1 MFYICKN
8 QKLGPFCDLE
18 WHSHIK
24 NPKIQDMNLFKSAL
38 LSLCFL
44 LLSSTIV
51 LAQNAG
57 NLLAG
62 KDLSTIKVDALTD
75 AELAQIQAQLK
86 QTGVSIDMVES
97 QAIAKGMSPAEFAK
111 LKARLAN
118 VKGGSKSTSPLTKKT
133 VKKTTDNAQDST
145 EQETFIESKINP
157 LIYGSELFANSQGFK
172 NNENVATP
180 LNYEVGTNDVLKLV
194 VYGVQEYSADLDV
207 SKEGTVL
214 IQNVGRVKVAG
225 LSIEAATTRIKQQMG
240 NTAYPSL
247 RSGESKMALTVG
259 DTRTI
264 QVTIIGAQRSG
275 NYNVSSLSNV
285 LSALTMAG
293 GPSEIGSYRA
303 IELIRDNK
311 VVKTFDLYAFMQNG
325 DQSQNMGLKDRDV
338 IKVPPY
344 KGRIEIKGQVK
355 RPGIFE
361 LNATENFKQFLQYAG
376 GFDDTAYTAWV
387 KVIQK
392 NEKEKAVK
400 DLAQNQFSTYQPQGG
415 DIIQVSKI
423 LDRFQNRVKLTGAV
437 FRPDVYEL
445 TEGMRISDLV
455 QRADGLREDAF
466 IGRAQLIRLKP
477 NLLKELVTI
486 NLSKALQKDPNENI
500 FLQREDE
507 LYVNSIVDLRDS
519 LTVDLLGEVRS
530 QGRFNYVDS
539 MTVKDLILMA
549 GGFNYA
555 ANKQIEVARLVQY
568 GDRVTN
574 NQVATILKTEVNGD
588 LSFNAG
594 QENFVLQP
602 MDVVTITKK
611 VGFTN
616 PEVVSISGQVQ
627 NVGKYTLSTRVERV
641 SDIVKRAGGL
651 IGEAYGEGAYIKR
664 SRYNID
670 TLKADES
677 KTSIEEAYNR
687 KFKAQQ
693 EAEKQNLNS
702 LLNGSDNNGQ
712 MNMADVNIKKKNL
725 KDTLDIL
732 FKELN
737 DDTYQI
743 AIDINKIMQK
753 PGSDLDLVLRDKDE
767 IMIPKTD
774 NRVKISGGVLRPTNI
789 VYRDGLTI
797 GECISAA
804 GGISEYAKR
813 GRAYVVYANGKSSR
827 TKHFGL
833 FRLNPTIKPGSE
845 IVLPE
850 TNEKKEKTITTFI
863 QFTTVLAQIAGAI
876 ATISILNR

>member
-1 MFYICKN
+1 
-8 QKLGPFCDLE
+8 
-18 WHSHIK
+18 
-24 NPKIQDMNLFKSAL
+24 MNLFKSAL

-44 LLSSTIV
+44 LLTSTIV
-51 LAQNAG
+51 IAQSGA
-57 NLLAG
+57 NLLAV

-75 AELAQIQAQLK
+75 AELSQIQAQLK
-86 QTGVSIDMVES
+86 QSGVSIDMVES
-97 QAIAKGMSPAEFAK
+97 QAIAKGMSPTEFAK

-118 VKGGSKSTSPLTKKT
+118 VKGGAKGSSPLTKKT
-133 VKKTTDNAQDST
+133 VNKTTAFTQDST
-145 EQETFIESKINP
+145 EQENVKESKINP
-157 LIYGSELFANSQGFK
+157 LIYGSELFANTQGFK
-172 NNENVATP
+172 NSENVATP

-207 SKEGTVL
+207 SKEGTVM
-214 IQNVGRVKVAG
+214 IDNVGRVKVAG
-225 LSIEAATTRIKQQMG
+225 LSIEAATIRIKQQMA

-275 NYNVSSLSNV
+275 NYNISSLSNV
-285 LSALTMAG
+285 LSALTEAG
-293 GPSEIGSYRA
+293 GPNEIGSYRA
-303 IELIRDNK
+303 IELIRQNK
-311 VVKTFDLYAFMQNG
+311 VIKTFDLYAFMQNG

-338 IKVPPY
+338 IKVPPN

-361 LNATENFKQFLQYAG
+361 LNATESFKQFLQYAG

-392 NEKEKAVK
+392 NDKEKAVK
-400 DLAQNQFSTYQPQGG
+400 DLAQNQFLNYQPQGG

-455 QRADGLREDAF
+455 QRADGIREDAF

-477 NLLKELVTI
+477 NLLKELVTV
-486 NLSKALQKDPNENI
+486 NLFKALQKDPNENI
-500 FLQREDE
+500 LLQREDE
-507 LYVNSIVDLRDS
+507 LYINSIVDLRDS

-549 GGFNYA
+549 GGFTFA
-555 ANKQIEVARLVQY
+555 ANKQIEVARLIQY
-568 GDRVTN
+568 GERVTD
-574 NQVATILKTEVNGD
+574 NQVATILRTEVNGD

-611 VGFTN
+611 VGYTN

-641 SDIVKRAGGL
+641 SDIIKRAGGL

-664 SRYNID
+664 SRYQID

-693 EAEKQNLNS
+693 EQEKQNINT
-702 LLNGSDNNGQ
+702 LLNGANNGGQ
-712 MNMADVNIKKKNL
+712 TNLADVNVKKKNL

-737 DDTYQI
+737 EDTYQI
-743 AIDINKIMQK
+743 AIDINKIIQK
-753 PGSDLDLVLRDKDE
+753 PGSEIDLVLRDKDE
-767 IMIPKTD
+767 IMIPKMD

-789 VYRDGLTI
+789 VYREGLTI
-797 GECISAA
+797 NECISAA

-833 FRLNPTIKPGSE
+833 FRLNPTIKPGAE

>member
-1 MFYICKN
+1 
-8 QKLGPFCDLE
+8 
-18 WHSHIK
+18 
-24 NPKIQDMNLFKSAL
+24 MNLFKSAL

-51 LAQNAG
+51 LAQTGG
-57 NLLAG
+57 NLLTG

-86 QTGVSIDMVES
+86 QSGVSIDMVES

-118 VKGGSKSTSPLTKKT
+118 VKGGKNTSPLTKKT

-145 EQETFIESKINP
+145 EQEFFIESKINP

-214 IQNVGRVKVAG
+214 IENVGRIKVAG
-225 LSIEAATTRIKQQMG
+225 LSIEAATTRIRQQMG

-392 NEKEKAVK
+392 NDKEKAVK
-400 DLAQNQFSTYQPQGG
+400 DLAQNQFTSYQPQGG

-507 LYVNSIVDLRDS
+507 LYINSIVDLRDS

-530 QGRFNYVDS
+530 QGRFTYVDS

-555 ANKQIEVARLVQY
+555 ANKQIEVARLIQY
-568 GDRVTN
+568 GERVTD

-594 QENFVLQP
+594 QVNFVLQP

-641 SDIVKRAGGL
+641 SDIIKRAGGL

-693 EAEKQNLNS
+693 EAEKQNINT

-712 MNMADVNIKKKNL
+712 TNMADVNIKKKNL
-725 KDTLDIL
+725 KDTLDLL

-737 DDTYQI
+737 EDTYQI
-743 AIDINKIMQK
+743 AIDINKIMEK
-753 PGSDLDLVLRDKDE
+753 PGSELDLVLRDKDE

>member
-1 MFYICKN
+1 
-8 QKLGPFCDLE
+8 
-18 WHSHIK
+18 
-24 NPKIQDMNLFKSAL
+24 MNLFKSAL

-44 LLSSTIV
+44 LLTSTIV
-51 LAQNAG
+51 LAQNAS

-86 QTGVSIDMVES
+86 QSGVSIDMVES

-118 VKGGSKSTSPLTKKT
+118 VKGGAKGTSPLTKKT
-133 VKKTTDNAQDST
+133 VKKTTDNEQDST
-145 EQETFIESKINP
+145 EQDYFIESKINP
-157 LIYGSELFANSQGFK
+157 LIYGSELFSNSQGFK
-172 NNENVATP
+172 NSENVATP

-214 IQNVGRVKVAG
+214 IENVGRIKVAG
-225 LSIEAATTRIKQQMG
+225 LSIEAATTRIKQQMA

-392 NEKEKAVK
+392 NDKEKAVK
-400 DLAQNQFSTYQPQGG
+400 DLAQNQFTSYQPQGG

-507 LYVNSIVDLRDS
+507 LYINSIVDLRDS

-555 ANKQIEVARLVQY
+555 ANKQIEVARLIQY

-693 EAEKQNLNS
+693 EAEKQNIS
-702 LLNGSDNNGQ
+702 TLLNDGNNIGRT
-712 MNMADVNIKKKNL
+712 NMADVNVKKKNL
-725 KDTLDIL
+725 KDTLDLL

-737 DDTYQI
+737 EDTYQI
-743 AIDINKIMQK
+743 AIDINKIMEK
-753 PGSDLDLVLRDKDE
+753 PGSELDLVLRDKDE

>member
-1 MFYICKN
+1 
-8 QKLGPFCDLE
+8 
-18 WHSHIK
+18 
-24 NPKIQDMNLFKSAL
+24 MNLFKSAL

-86 QTGVSIDMVES
+86 QSGVSIDMVES

-118 VKGGSKSTSPLTKKT
+118 VKGGGKSTSPLTKKT
-133 VKKTTDNAQDST
+133 VKKTTDNEQDST
-145 EQETFIESKINP
+145 VQEYVIESKINP

-214 IQNVGRVKVAG
+214 IENVGRIKVAG
-225 LSIEAATTRIKQQMG
+225 LSIEAATTRIKQQMA

-361 LNATENFKQFLQYAG
+361 INATENFKQFLQYAG

-392 NEKEKAVK
+392 NDKEKAVK
-400 DLAQNQFSTYQPQGG
+400 DLAQNQFASYQPKGG

-670 TLKADES
+670 TLKSDES

-693 EAEKQNLNS
+693 EAEKQNLNA

-712 MNMADVNIKKKNL
+712 TNMADVNVKKKNL
-725 KDTLDIL
+725 KDTLDLL

-737 DDTYQI
+737 EDTYQI
-743 AIDINKIMQK
+743 AIDINKIMEK
-753 PGSDLDLVLRDKDE
+753 PGSELDLVLRDKDE

>member
-1 MFYICKN
+1 
-8 QKLGPFCDLE
+8 
-18 WHSHIK
+18 
-24 NPKIQDMNLFKSAL
+24 MNLFKSVF

-44 LLSSTIV
+44 LLTSTIV
-51 LAQNAG
+51 LAQSGG

-75 AELAQIQAQLK
+75 VELAQIQVQLK
-86 QTGVSIDMVES
+86 QSGVSIDMVES
-97 QAIAKGMSPAEFAK
+97 QAIAKGMSPGEFAK

-133 VKKTTDNAQDST
+133 VKKTTDNAQDTT
-145 EQETFIESKINP
+145 EQDFFIESKINP

-172 NNENVATP
+172 NSENVATP

-214 IQNVGRVKVAG
+214 IENVGRIKVAG
-225 LSIEAATTRIKQQMG
+225 LSIEAATTRIKQQMA

-303 IELIRDNK
+303 IELIRQNK

-361 LNATENFKQFLQYAG
+361 LNATESFKQFLQYAG

-392 NEKEKAVK
+392 NDKEKAVK
-400 DLAQNQFSTYQPQGG
+400 DLAQNQFTSYQPQGG

-466 IGRAQLIRLKP
+466 IGRAQLVRLKP
-477 NLLKELVTI
+477 NLLKELVTV
-486 NLSKALQKDPNENI
+486 NLFKALQKDPNENI
-500 FLQREDE
+500 ILQREDE
-507 LYVNSIVDLRDS
+507 LYINSIVDLRDS

-549 GGFNYA
+549 GGFTFA

-568 GDRVTN
+568 GERVTG

-611 VGFTN
+611 VGYTN

-664 SRYNID
+664 SRYQID
-670 TLKADES
+670 TLKSDES
-677 KTSIEEAYNR
+677 KTSIEEAYNK

-693 EAEKQNLNS
+693 AAEKQNLTAI
-702 LLNGSDNNGQ
+702 LNPSNANGMDNQTSALEAQNQ
-712 MNMADVNIKKKNL
+712 KKKNL

-737 DDTYQI
+737 EDTYQI
-743 AIDINKIMQK
+743 AIDINKIIQK
-753 PGSDLDLVLRDKDE
+753 PGSELDLVLRDKDE
-767 IMIPKTD
+767 IIIPKTD

-789 VYRDGLTI
+789 VYREGLTI

-827 TKHFGL
+827 TKHLGL

-850 TNEKKEKTITTFI
+850 TNEKKDKPLTTVI
-863 QFTTVLAQIAGAI
+863 QFTTILAQIVSAI
-876 ATISILNR
+876 ATVSILNK

>member
-1 MFYICKN
+1 MGLRVAMPYLN
-8 QKLGPFCDLE
+8 QKIHNMNL
-18 WHSHIK
+18 IK
-24 NPKIQDMNLFKSAL
+24 NAF
-38 LSLCFL
+38 LCFCFL
-44 LLSSTIV
+44 MLTSLV
-51 LAQNAG
+51 VNAQSGA

-62 KDLSTIKVDALTD
+62 RDLTTLKVDALSD
-75 AELAQIQAQLK
+75 AEIEKIQAQMNK
-86 QTGVSIDMVES
+86 SGATIEMVES

-111 LKARLAN
+111 LKARLSNGTGIKKA
-118 VKGGSKSTSPLTKKT
+118 SPLTKKT
-133 VKKTTDNAQDST
+133 VNNADNKTKDTADQYS
-145 EQETFIESKINP
+145 FITSSINP
-157 LIYGSELFANSQGFK
+157 LIYGYELFANNQGFK
-172 NNENVATP
+172 NNENIATP
-180 LNYEVGTNDVLKLV
+180 LNYEVGTNDVLELV
-194 VYGVQEYSADLDV
+194 VYGVQEYSAELNV

-214 IQNVGRVKVAG
+214 IENVGRIKVAG
-225 LSIEAATTRIKQQMG
+225 LSIEAATTKVRQQMA

-247 RSGESKMALTVG
+247 RTGESKMALTVG
-259 DTRTI
+259 NTRTI

-285 LSALTMAG
+285 LSALTLAG
-293 GPSEIGSYRA
+293 GPSDIGSFRA
-303 IELIRDNK
+303 IELIRQNK
-311 VVKTFDLYAFMQNG
+311 VIKTFDLYAFMQNG

-361 LNATENFKQFLQYAG
+361 LNGTESFKQFLQFAG

-392 NEKEKAVK
+392 NDKEKSVK
-400 DLAQNQFSTYQPQGG
+400 DLSAKEFISYLPQGG

-445 TEGMRISDLV
+445 TQGMRISDLV
-455 QRADGLREDAF
+455 QRADGLTEDAF

-486 NLSKALQKDPNENI
+486 NLSKALQKDPAENI
-500 FLQREDE
+500 LLQREDE
-507 LYVNSIVDLRDS
+507 LYINSVIDLREA

-530 QGRFNYVDS
+530 QGRFSYVDS

-549 GGFNYA
+549 GGFTFA
-555 ANKQIEVARLVQY
+555 ANKQIEVARLIQY
-568 GDRVTN
+568 GDKITD

-611 VGFTN
+611 VGYTN
-616 PEVVSISGQVQ
+616 PEVVSIIGQVQ
-627 NVGKYTLSTRVERV
+627 NVGKYTLSSRVEKV

-664 SRYNID
+664 SRYQID

-693 EAEKQNLNS
+693 EAEKQSVNALLTNNDKFNLSGPNTQ
-702 LLNGSDNNGQ
+702 N
-712 MNMADVNIKKKNL
+712 KTL
-725 KDTLDIL
+725 KDTLDLL
-732 FKELN
+732 FKDLN
-737 DDTYQI
+737 EDTYQI
-743 AIDINKIMQK
+743 AIDINKIMEK
-753 PGSDLDLVLRDKDE
+753 PGSEIDLVLRDKDE
-767 IMIPKTD
+767 IVIPKTD

-813 GRAYVVYANGKSSR
+813 GRAYVIYANGKSAR
-827 TKHFGL
+827 TKHFGV
-833 FRLNPTIKPGSE
+833 FRFNPIIKPGSE
-845 IVLPE
+845 VVLPE
-850 TNEKKEKTITTFI
+850 TNEKKDKPLTTII
-863 QFTTVLAQIAGAI
+863 QFTTVLAQIIGTL
-876 ATISILNR
+876 ATLSILNK

>member
-1 MFYICKN
+1 
-8 QKLGPFCDLE
+8 
-18 WHSHIK
+18 
-24 NPKIQDMNLFKSAL
+24 MNLFKSAL

-44 LLSSTIV
+44 LLSSTLV

-62 KDLSTIKVDALTD
+62 KDLSIIKVDALTD

-86 QTGVSIDMVES
+86 QSGVSIDMVES
-97 QAIAKGMSPAEFAK
+97 QAIAKGMSPSEFAK

-118 VKGGSKSTSPLTKKT
+118 VKGGAKSTSPLSKKT
-133 VKKTTDNAQDST
+133 VKKTTDNEQDST
-145 EQETFIESKINP
+145 EQDFFIESKINP

-214 IQNVGRVKVAG
+214 IENVGRVKVAG
-225 LSIEAATTRIKQQMG
+225 LTIEAATTRIKQQMA

-275 NYNVSSLSNV
+275 NYNVYSLSNV

-361 LNATENFKQFLQYAG
+361 LNASESFKQFLQYAG

-400 DLAQNQFSTYQPQGG
+400 DLAQNQFTSYQPQGG

-507 LYVNSIVDLRDS
+507 LYINSIVDLRDS

-602 MDVVTITKK
+602 LDVVTITKK

-693 EAEKQNLNS
+693 EAEKQNINT
-702 LLNGSDNNGQ
+702 LLNGSDNKGQ
-712 MNMADVNIKKKNL
+712 TNMADVNIKKKNL
-725 KDTLDIL
+725 KDTLDLL

-737 DDTYQI
+737 EDTYQI
-743 AIDINKIMQK
+743 AIDINKIMEK
-753 PGSDLDLVLRDKDE
+753 PGSELDLVLRDKDE

-827 TKHFGL
+827 TRHFGL

>member
-1 MFYICKN
+1 
-8 QKLGPFCDLE
+8 
-18 WHSHIK
+18 
-24 NPKIQDMNLFKSAL
+24 MNLFKSAL

-44 LLSSTIV
+44 LLTSTIV

-86 QTGVSIDMVES
+86 QAGVSIDMVES

-118 VKGGSKSTSPLTKKT
+118 VKGGAKSTSPLSKKT
-133 VKKTTDNAQDST
+133 VKKTTDNEQDST
-145 EQETFIESKINP
+145 EQDFFIESKINP

-172 NNENVATP
+172 NSENVATP

-214 IQNVGRVKVAG
+214 IENVGRIKVAG

-400 DLAQNQFSTYQPQGG
+400 DLAQNQFASYQPQGG

-702 LLNGSDNNGQ
+702 LLNGSDNSGQ

-725 KDTLDIL
+725 KDTLDLL

-737 DDTYQI
+737 ENTYQI
-743 AIDINKIMQK
+743 AIDINKIMEK
-753 PGSDLDLVLRDKDE
+753 PGSELDLVLRDKDE

>member
-1 MFYICKN
+1 
-8 QKLGPFCDLE
+8 
-18 WHSHIK
+18 
-24 NPKIQDMNLFKSAL
+24 MNLFKSAL

-51 LAQNAG
+51 LAQNTS

-86 QTGVSIDMVES
+86 QSGVSIDMVES
-97 QAIAKGMSPAEFAK
+97 QAIAKGMSPTEFAK

-118 VKGGSKSTSPLTKKT
+118 VKGGGKSTSPLTKKT
-133 VKKTTDNAQDST
+133 VKKTTDNEQDST
-145 EQETFIESKINP
+145 VQEYVIESKINP
-157 LIYGSELFANSQGFK
+157 LIYGSELFANTQGFK

-214 IQNVGRVKVAG
+214 VENVGRIKVAG
-225 LSIEAATTRIKQQMG
+225 LSIEAATTRIKQQMA

-247 RSGESKMALTVG
+247 RSGESKMAVTVG

-400 DLAQNQFSTYQPQGG
+400 DLAQNQFTNYQPQGG

-507 LYVNSIVDLRDS
+507 LYINSIVDLRDS

-670 TLKADES
+670 TLKSDES

-693 EAEKQNLNS
+693 EAEKQNINT
-702 LLNGSDNNGQ
+702 LLNGSNNNSQ
-712 MNMADVNIKKKNL
+712 TNMADVNVKKKNL
-725 KDTLDIL
+725 KDTLDLL

-737 DDTYQI
+737 EDTYQI
-743 AIDINKIMQK
+743 AIDINKIMEK
-753 PGSDLDLVLRDKDE
+753 PGSELDLVLRDKDE

-789 VYRDGLTI
+789 VYREGLTI

-827 TKHFGL
+827 TRHFGL

>member
-1 MFYICKN
+1 
-8 QKLGPFCDLE
+8 
-18 WHSHIK
+18 
-24 NPKIQDMNLFKSAL
+24 
-38 LSLCFL
+38 
-44 LLSSTIV
+44 
-51 LAQNAG
+51 
-57 NLLAG
+57 
-62 KDLSTIKVDALTD
+62 
-75 AELAQIQAQLK
+75 
-86 QTGVSIDMVES
+86 
-97 QAIAKGMSPAEFAK
+97 
-111 LKARLAN
+111 
-118 VKGGSKSTSPLTKKT
+118 
-133 VKKTTDNAQDST
+133 
-145 EQETFIESKINP
+145 
-157 LIYGSELFANSQGFK
+157 
-172 NNENVATP
+172 
-180 LNYEVGTNDVLKLV
+180 
-194 VYGVQEYSADLDV
+194 
-207 SKEGTVL
+207 
-214 IQNVGRVKVAG
+214 
-225 LSIEAATTRIKQQMG
+225 
-240 NTAYPSL
+240 
-247 RSGESKMALTVG
+247 
-259 DTRTI
+259 
-264 QVTIIGAQRSG
+264 
-275 NYNVSSLSNV
+275 
-285 LSALTMAG
+285 
-293 GPSEIGSYRA
+293 
-303 IELIRDNK
+303 
-311 VVKTFDLYAFMQNG
+311 
-325 DQSQNMGLKDRDV
+325 MGLKDRDV

-392 NEKEKAVK
+392 NDKEKAVK
-400 DLAQNQFSTYQPQGG
+400 DLAQNQFTSYQPQGG

-466 IGRAQLIRLKP
+466 VGRAQLIRLKP

-507 LYVNSIVDLRDS
+507 LYINSIVDLRDS

-670 TLKADES
+670 TLKSDES

-693 EAEKQNLNS
+693 EAEKQNINT

-712 MNMADVNIKKKNL
+712 TNMADVNVKKKNL
-725 KDTLDIL
+725 KDTLDLL

-737 DDTYQI
+737 EDTYQI
-743 AIDINKIMQK
+743 AIDINKIMEK
-753 PGSDLDLVLRDKDE
+753 PGSELDLVLRDKDE

-833 FRLNPTIKPGSE
+833 FRLNPSIKPGSE

>member
-1 MFYICKN
+1 M
-8 QKLGPFCDLE
+8 LT
-18 WHSHIK
+18 S
-24 NPKIQDMNLFKSAL
+24 
-38 LSLCFL
+38 
-44 LLSSTIV
+44 IV
-51 LAQNAG
+51 VNAQSGA

-62 KDLSTIKVDALTD
+62 KDLTTLKVDALTD
-75 AELAQIQAQLK
+75 AEIEKIQAQIK
-86 QTGVSIDMVES
+86 KSGATIDMVES

-111 LKARLAN
+111 LKARLS
-118 VKGGSKSTSPLTKKT
+118 GGTGIKKASPLTKRTVNNGDSKT
-133 VKKTTDNAQDST
+133 KDTADQYS
-145 EQETFIESKINP
+145 FITSSINP
-157 LIYGSELFANSQGFK
+157 LIYGYELFANNQGFK
-172 NNENVATP
+172 NNENIATP
-180 LNYEVGTNDVLKLV
+180 LNYEVGTNDVLELV
-194 VYGVQEYSADLDV
+194 VYGVQEYSAELDV

-214 IQNVGRVKVAG
+214 IENVGRIKVAG
-225 LSIEAATTRIKQQMG
+225 LSIEAATTKVRQQMA

-247 RSGESKMALTVG
+247 RTGESKMALTVG

-285 LSALTMAG
+285 LNALMVAG
-293 GPSEIGSYRA
+293 GPSDIGSFRSV
-303 IELIRDNK
+303 ELIRQNK
-311 VVKTFDLYAFMQNG
+311 VIKTFDLYAFMQNG

-344 KGRIEIKGQVK
+344 TGRIEIKGQVK

-361 LNATENFKQFLQYAG
+361 LNGTESFKQFLQYAG

-387 KVIQK
+387 KIIQK
-392 NEKEKAVK
+392 NDKEKSVK
-400 DLAQNQFSTYQPQGG
+400 DLSAKEFASYLPKAG
-415 DIIQVSKI
+415 DIIQVSRI
-423 LDRFQNRVKLTGAV
+423 LDRYQNRVTLTGAV

-455 QRADGLREDAF
+455 QRADGLKEDAF

-500 FLQREDE
+500 LLQREDE
-507 LYVNSIVDLRDS
+507 LYINSVIDLRET

-549 GGFNYA
+549 GGFTFA
-555 ANKQIEVARLVQY
+555 ANKQIEVARLIQY
-568 GDRVTN
+568 GDKITD

-611 VGFTN
+611 VGYTN
-616 PEVVSISGQVQ
+616 PEVVSIVGQVQ
-627 NVGKYTLSTRVERV
+627 NVGKYTLSSRVEKV

-664 SRYNID
+664 SRYQID

-693 EAEKQNLNS
+693 EAEKQNVNA
-702 LLNGSDNNGQ
+702 LLNGGNSTQSNLVGLNAQ
-712 MNMADVNIKKKNL
+712 KKTL

-732 FKELN
+732 FKDLN
-737 DDTYQI
+737 EDTYQI
-743 AIDINKIMQK
+743 AIDINKIMEK
-753 PGSDLDLVLRDKDE
+753 PGSEIDLVLRDKDE
-767 IMIPKTD
+767 IVIPKID

-789 VYRDGLTI
+789 VYREGLTI
-797 GECISAA
+797 GECISSA

-813 GRAYVVYANGKSSR
+813 GRAYVIYANGKSAR
-827 TKHFGL
+827 TKHFGV
-833 FRLNPTIKPGSE
+833 FRFNPIIKPGAE
-845 IVLPE
+845 VVLPE
-850 TNEKKEKTITTFI
+850 TNEKKDKPLTTFI
-863 QFTTVLAQIAGAI
+863 QFTTVLAQIASAI